1 MQPGTTTVCDALNRD
16 VAQGLMLFQ
25 GFDIL
30 QNRFDYELIAEFGID
45 HNIVERAVRPLLAE
59 IVADEIGAV
68 AVHFGDELLGFFFRF
83 ADGFDA
89 TDFFLVGSVDENVE
103 GIWAVAQKI
112 GRAAANDDAIAA
124 RGNVFNDF
132 LQHLDHAV
140 GVENAR
146 VAQTERSF
154 ITAARIN
161 FEQTIKKGI
170 YALVAALCF
179 TVVHIGGAGDFG
191 GDFRVPEFPAE
202 AFGERSADERAA
214 AAVFPFE
221 GNDFYGHH

>member
-1 MQPGTTTVCDALNRD
+1 
-16 VAQGLMLFQ
+16 MLFQ
-25 GFDIL
+25 GFAVL
-30 QNRFDYELIAEFGID
+30 QDRFDYELIAEFGID
-45 HNIVERAVRPLLAE
+45 HDVVERAVRPLLAK
-59 IVADEIGAV
+59 IVADEIGA
-68 AVHFGDELLGFFFRF
+68 AAGPFGAGLPRFFFRF

-89 TDFFLVGSVDENVE
+89 ADFFLVGSVDENVE

-112 GRAAANDDAIAA
+112 GRATADDDAIAA

-161 FEQTIKKGI
+161 FEQAIKKGI

-191 GDFRVPEFPAE
+191 GDFLVPEFPAE
-202 AFGERSADERAA
+202 AFGERSRDERAA
-214 AAVFPFE
+214 ATVFPFE
-221 GNDFYGHH
+221 GDDFYGHH